1 VLRLDVNV
9 FVFKIGVF
17 NLMVNPVLG
26 RVHRL
31 GLDVVLELTLPRDAV
46 AHELPNVLDSC
57 T

>member
-1 VLRLDVNV
+1 VLRLDINV
-9 FVFKIGVF
+9 FVSKIGVF